1 MSSASE
7 PTEAPVADEAQAQL
21 ELVVDDLV
29 RARTELAAATEEADL
44 AGSELRRRTAEI
56 DELNDLLNATFAVV
70 DEVVLVV
77 AADTR
82 RVRAWSAGAVRRYG
96 LAPDDVVGRA
106 LSAVRGRGL
115 PAARIGEEV
124 ARLAHPAPAAGP
136 RVVTVERGDDRYRLT
151 AVPADPASPVRSVVV
166 QLVPR
171 RSDVHAG
178 AQSADDAG
186 QPA

>member
-1 MSSASE
+1 MSSAPE
-7 PTEAPVADEAQAQL
+7 PTVAPAADEAHAQL

-29 RARTELAAATEEADL
+29 RARAELAAATEEADL
-44 AGSELRRRTAEI
+44 AGAELRRRTTEI
-56 DELNDLLNATFAVV
+56 DELNDLLEATLAVT

-82 RVRAWSAGAVRRYG
+82 RVRAWSAGAARRFG
-96 LAPDDVVGRA
+96 LAPDEVVGRA
-106 LSAVRGRGL
+106 LTSVRGRGL
-115 PAARIGEEV
+115 PAARLVEEV

-136 RVVTVERGDDRYRLT
+136 RVVTVERGDDRYRLA

-166 QLVPR
+166 RLVPR

-178 AQSADDAG
+178 SEPADDAG